1 MRDVRSAAWRGMWL
15 VGLILVLVVAA
26 GGLGEGAPPMAP
38 KRGGVLRVAD
48 AIPNTPFLPWEMST
62 VSMPSVMPA
71 LEPLVWVDRLGR
83 VHPGLA
89 ERWEISQDLSAI
101 TLFLRQG
108 VRFHDGTA
116 FNAEAV
122 QWNLERQIQAKRLP
136 WVRAVRAVDQHRV
149 RLELAEWDNRILS
162 ALSGPEGLVVS
173 PASVERGG
181 VEGARWNPVGTGPFR
196 LVRFERGVGMRY
208 RRFEGYWQ
216 RGKPYLDEIEYVF
229 IQDLQTMRAGFLAGR
244 LDVINVGPIP
254 DIGYSLVQMG
264 YPSITGR
271 VAPNLLIPDSANATS
286 PFADRRVR
294 VATWLAL
301 DREAIARAL
310 GYGRYRAEYQ
320 LAAFPSREY
329 DPSVQGPKHNPDQA
343 RRLLEEAGYPQG
355 FRTEL
360 IYPTGRMPDVMSAI
374 QHQLGQVGIL
384 VELRPLS
391 PGGYVERIQRGWNG
405 LLAYALVYQADL
417 IDTLGTH
424 FFGPFAFAS
433 WKRPAG
439 LEQAYH
445 EARKTRT
452 PEVVKMRRI
461 NRLLLREA
469 DLIPVVHSGAMYVLQ
484 RYVRDT
490 FHLQWKGLLWRP
502 ADAWLDR

>member
-1 MRDVRSAAWRGMWL
+1 MRGSVRRAIWA
-15 VGLILVLVVAA
+15 VHLIFLVVWVTGGPGETAPA
-26 GGLGEGAPPMAP
+26 GP
-38 KRGGVLRVAD
+38 KRGGILRVSD
-48 AIPNTPFLPWEMST
+48 AIPNTPLLPWEMST
-62 VSMPSVMPA
+62 VSMPSAMPA

-89 ERWEISQDLSAI
+89 ERWEISPDLSTI

-108 VRFHDGTA
+108 VRFHDGTE

-122 QWNLERQIQAKRLP
+122 RWNLERQIQAKRLP
-136 WVRAVRAVDQHRV
+136 WVRAVRAVDRYRV

-173 PASVERGG
+173 PASVERQG
-181 VEGARWNPVGTGPFR
+181 VDAARWNPVGTGPFR
-196 LVRFERGVGMRY
+196 LVRLERGVGVRY

-216 RGKPYLDEIEYVF
+216 RGKPYLDEIEYAF
-229 IQDLQTMRAGFLAGR
+229 IEDLQTVRAAFLAGR

-254 DIGYSLVQMG
+254 DIGSSLVQMG

-271 VAPNLLIPDSANATS
+271 VAPNLLIPDSANAAS
-286 PFADRRVR
+286 PFADGRVR
-294 VATWLAL
+294 MATWLAL
-301 DREAIARAL
+301 DREGIARAL

-320 LAAFPSREY
+320 VAAFPSREY
-329 DPSVQGPKHNPDQA
+329 DPGIQGPTHDPEQA
-343 RRLLEEAGYPQG
+343 RRLLAEAGYPHG
-355 FRTEL
+355 FRSEL
-360 IYPTGRMPDVMSAI
+360 VYPTGRMPDVMTAI
-374 QHQLGQVGIL
+374 QHQLGQVGIR

-417 IDTLGTH
+417 VDTLGTH

-433 WKRPAG
+433 WKRPVG
-439 LEQAYH
+439 LEQAYR
-445 EARKTRT
+445 EARKTRS
-452 PEVVKMRRI
+452 PEVVKMRRL
-461 NRLLLREA
+461 NRLLTREA

-490 FHLQWKGLLWRP
+490 YHLQWKGLLWRP